1 MRTGDATRMQEAS
14 DGSRRRTIGESAA
27 RPVAVR
33 GGHPGAGDG
42 VPCRRMRGH
51 TPTTVRVRRDR
62 PAQRA
67 RGRSSAPPQPLRT
80 GERFL
85 DLSAAAVREQD
96 AKTP

>member
-1 MRTGDATRMQEAS
+1 MAVDAAPS
-14 DGSRRRTIGESAA
+14 GEGAA

-33 GGHPGAGDG
+33 GGHQGAGDG
-42 VPCRRMRGH
+42 APCRRMRGH
-51 TPTTVRVRRDR
+51 TPTTVRGRRGR

-85 DLSAAAVREQD
+85 ALSAAVVREQD

>member
-1 MRTGDATRMQEAS
+1 A
-14 DGSRRRTIGESAA
+14 RRG
-27 RPVAVR
+27 
-33 GGHPGAGDG
+33 
-42 VPCRRMRGH
+42 
-51 TPTTVRVRRDR
+51 R

-96 AKTP
+96 AKTPGSISQTDAVRIPHHTNA